1 MHEVDNQNG
10 LLANCRFKQSSKS
23 GMDYKITQLQAE
35 LHTGINPSS
44 LEPCPI
50 MTRRSVILCYGNH
63 HFAPMTGTFVG
74 KVLSTLS
81 EYTHFKCAQILTPHE
96 LDDYC
101 ARFHGISS
109 ILFAGEALYN
119 FVEPVPFTDD
129 DGNAVPLIKC
139 KDDEITR
146 QFIALNY
153 RMLTDM
159 MEFIEDP
166 PALAKKLNKFILELR
181 HKTPSH
187 CVAQVVFGNVHGCKE
202 FAWMFPYIRAT
213 IDNYIVKYRN
223 KLIATL

>member
-109 ILFAGEALYN
+109 ILFAGEALYSRGSAPGTPGRAR
-119 FVEPVPFTDD
+119 E
-129 DGNAVPLIKC
+129 G
-139 KDDEITR
+139 
-146 QFIALNY
+146 ALLARA
-153 RMLTDM
+153 RMMTYDAPRVFPSSSARSPHLRRGTPAAAMPRNLT
-159 MEFIEDP
+159 
-166 PALAKKLNKFILELR
+166 
-181 HKTPSH
+181 
-187 CVAQVVFGNVHGCKE
+187 
-202 FAWMFPYIRAT
+202 
-213 IDNYIVKYRN
+213 
-223 KLIATL
+223 